1 MKLTKTIGLFL
12 LNKVLELFYH
22 ILKPLI
28 INISVPIIICAII
41 CVISTLLG
49 LFVIALLYGIG
60 CDSIADFLFID
71 MWTSDAPIVSRGFIC
86 GFFSLGLISLVCC
99 LIDKY
104 KYTTIKLTKAK
115 IVNFFKSNWEL
126 AKSGKIYKP

>member
-1 MKLTKTIGLFL
+1 MKLVKTIGLFL

-28 INISVPIIICAII
+28 INISVPILICAII
-41 CVISTLLG
+41 CVISSIFG
-49 LFVIALLYGIG
+49 LFEIAFLYGVG
-60 CDSIADFLFID
+60 LDSVADFLFIEI
-71 MWTSDAPIVSRGFIC
+71 WTSDAPIVSRGFIV
-86 GFFSLGLISLVCC
+86 GIFSLALIAIVCS
-99 LIDKY
+99 LIDTY
-104 KYTTIKLTKAK
+104 KYTTIKLVKTT